1 MAVSNTVQK
10 IRDDHMTIT
19 DDGVVNLTFHSL
31 QEATDVAEKMLD
43 SGDRHTSSTNETFAD
58 RRDWSGNV
66 TAHEAFDLA
75 TYGWQEGG
83 EKGDG
88 VARDALSL
96 IEGEV
101 EDMTFTQSWDVAG
114 SEVDVGA
121 YCLGTPEC
129 MIEYEPVT
137 ISRAGRVIS
146 LVASVCYS
154 GGIHT
159 DTIMNR
165 GAYVTGL
172 AQALQRTGHEV
183 ELWAYIPVRSREG
196 GKQAQVRVL
205 VKGTKDVVDPSRIA
219 WAFSHPSSLRVVGFL
234 LMGAFPKDYQWPGYG
249 SPADPQH
256 DQPEGT
262 IYLPSLSSDSSRNES
277 QHQAMLK
284 ILQDLGL
291 VREDANPEDLR

>member
-1 MAVSNTVQK
+1 MADPKVLRKV
-10 IRDDHMTIT
+10 RDDHMTIS
-19 DDGVVNLTFHSL
+19 DDDVVNLTFHSL
-31 QEATDVAEKMLD
+31 QEAVDVAEKMLD
-43 SGDRHTSSTNETFAD
+43 SGNRHVSSASTDFNE
-58 RRDWSGNV
+58 RRYWSGNV
-66 TAHEAFDLA
+66 TAREAFDLA
-75 TYGWQEGG
+75 TYGWEEGG

-101 EDMTFTQSWDVAG
+101 EDMAFSQTWDVAG

-137 ISRAGRVIS
+137 ISRAGRVVS

-154 GGIHT
+154 GAIDT
-159 DTIMNR
+159 QTIMNR
-165 GAYVTGL
+165 GAYITGL

-183 ELWAYIPVRSREG
+183 ELWAYIPVYSPVS
-196 GKQAQVRVL
+196 KKHAQVRVL

-219 WAFSHPSSLRVVGFL
+219 WAFSHPSTLRVVGFL
-234 LMGAFPKDYQWPGYG
+234 LMGAFPEDRHWPGYG
-249 SPADPQH
+249 SVAEPER

-262 IYLPSLSSDSSRNES
+262 IYLPSLSSDSRNES

-291 VREDANPEDLR
+291 VKEDHNPDDLR